1 MKRTED
7 FLIEYI
13 DNLFS
18 SALIGDDCALID
30 NRIITKDIF
39 IMGTHFPE
47 KLPLYYAGW
56 RSFAGALS
64 DVAAM
69 GGKPEYFF
77 MGIAGESGEVIKELV
92 KGISELAH
100 IYGVELAGGDTVFSR
115 LAVLSFTI
123 VGKAEKPIMR
133 RGAGPGDYVYITGE
147 LGGSRAGL
155 ELFLSGERATEKFI
169 KPLPRIKEGIELVE
183 KYNITSM
190 IDISDGLLRDA
201 ERISKINGVSIN
213 LAGERIPINQDA
225 MYYCKERDLDP
236 VVFSVNS
243 GEEYE
248 LLFTSPDDI
257 KKDYVTRIGEV
268 GEGIGINLD
277 NKPVSPE
284 GFEHFREEK

>member
-47 KLPLYYAGW
+47 KLPFYYAGW

-64 DVAAM
+64 DIAAM

-92 KGISELAH
+92 KGISELAR

-169 KPLPRIKEGIELVE
+169 KPLPRIKEGIELVK

>member
-13 DNLFS
+13 TNLFS
-18 SALIGDDCALID
+18 STFIGDDCAMID

-47 KLPLYYAGW
+47 ELPLYYAGW
-56 RSFAGALS
+56 RSIAGALS
-64 DVAAM
+64 DIAAM

-77 MGIAGESGEVIKELV
+77 MGIAGESDNVIKEMV
-92 KGISELAH
+92 KGVSELAR

-115 LAVLSFTI
+115 IPMLSFTI
-123 VGKAEKPIMR
+123 VGEAEKPIMR
-133 RGAGPGDYVYITGE
+133 KGAGPGDYVYVTGD
-147 LGGSRAGL
+147 LGGARAGL
-155 ELFLSGERATEKFI
+155 EIFLSGERATEKFI

-201 ERISKINGVSIN
+201 ERISRINGVSIN
-213 LAGERIPINQDA
+213 LAGERIPVNQDA
-225 MYYCKERDLDP
+225 KYYCKERDLDP
-236 VVFSVNS
+236 VEFSVNS

-257 KKDYVTRIGEV
+257 KEDYVSRIGEV
-268 GEGIGINLD
+268 TGGIRINLD
-277 NKPVSPE
+277 GNPVFPE
-284 GFEHFREEK
+284 GYEHFREEK

>member
-1 MKRTED
+1 VKRTED

-13 DNLFS
+13 TNLFS
-18 SALIGDDCALID
+18 STFIGDDCAVID

-47 KLPLYYAGW
+47 ELPLYYAGW

-77 MGIAGESGEVIKELV
+77 MGIAGESDNVIKEMV
-92 KGISELAH
+92 KGVSELAR

-115 LAVLSFTI
+115 IPMLSFTI
-123 VGKAEKPIMR
+123 VGEAEKPIMR
-133 RGAGPGDYVYITGE
+133 KGAGPGDYVYVTGD
-147 LGGSRAGL
+147 LGGARAGL
-155 ELFLSGERATEKFI
+155 EIFLSGERATEKFI

-201 ERISKINGVSIN
+201 ERISRINGVSIN
-213 LAGERIPINQDA
+213 LAGERIPVNQDA
-225 MYYCKERDLDP
+225 MYYCKERGLHP

-248 LLFTSPDDI
+248 LLFTSPEDI
-257 KKDYVTRIGEV
+257 KEDYVTRIGEV
-268 GEGIGINLD
+268 GEGVGINLD

-284 GFEHFREEK
+284 GFEHFREGK

>member
-1 MKRTED
+1 VKRTED

-13 DNLFS
+13 GDLFS
-18 SALIGDDCALID
+18 SKFIGDDCAVID
-30 NRIITKDIF
+30 NWIITKDIF

-77 MGIAGESGEVIKELV
+77 MGIAGESGNVIKELV
-92 KGISELAH
+92 KGISELVH

-115 LAVLSFTI
+115 IPMLSFTI
-123 VGKAEKPIMR
+123 VGEAEKPVMR
-133 RGAGPGDYVYITGE
+133 KGAGPGDYVYVTGD
-147 LGGSRAGL
+147 LGGARAGL
-155 ELFLSGERATEKFI
+155 ELFLSGERVTEKFI

-201 ERISKINGVSIN
+201 ERISRINGVSIN

-225 MYYCKERDLDP
+225 MYYCKERGLDP

-248 LLFTSPDDI
+248 LLFTSPDEI
-257 KKDYVTRIGEV
+257 KEDYVSRIGEV
-268 GEGIGINLD
+268 SGGIGINLD
-277 NKPVSPE
+277 GNPVFPE
-284 GFEHFREEK
+284 GYEHFREEK